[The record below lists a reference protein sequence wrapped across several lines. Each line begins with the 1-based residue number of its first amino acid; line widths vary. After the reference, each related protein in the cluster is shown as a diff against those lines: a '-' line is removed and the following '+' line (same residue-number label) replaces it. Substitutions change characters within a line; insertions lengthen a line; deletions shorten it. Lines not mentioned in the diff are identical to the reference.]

1 MFSQHAC
8 QQALN
13 KYNLNHS
20 VGHVWRYLYTEVEI
34 SLTLCLKL
42 TYVYTMFEDIF
53 SACLNT
59 CVHHCWWYVY
69 MYMHT
74 PCLDVCLNYV
84 DKVKDFTPR
93 VNKCIHYVW
102 RYVNIMVKN
111 MFVSYLKKCCIMFK
125 DMFTQ
130 CWKTKLHHATRHFST
145 NLRTVVPW
153 SLIFLKCWHAS
164 PLCSTVCWIWH
175 FLKVSLLI
183 RFYCW
188 NKTWRLM
195 IGGEQSRL
203 DNNKLHYY

>member
-69 MYMHT
+69 IMLKICICTHHALIYVWIIIFEKMLHYVQRNVYAMLKDKIT
-74 PCLDVCLNYV
+74 PCCKTLFHKFE
-84 DKVKDFTPR
+84 DKGSMKLPYF
-93 VNKCIHYVW
+93 C
-102 RYVNIMVKN
+102 
-111 MFVSYLKKCCIMFK
+111 S
-125 DMFTQ
+125 TQ
-130 CWKTKLHHATRHFST
+130 KF
-145 NLRTVVPW
+145 NLRYANIF
-153 SLIFLKCWHAS
+153 SLVG
-164 PLCSTVCWIWH
+164 T
-175 FLKVSLLI
+175 
-183 RFYCW
+183 Y
-188 NKTWRLM
+188 
-195 IGGEQSRL
+195 
-203 DNNKLHYY
+203 